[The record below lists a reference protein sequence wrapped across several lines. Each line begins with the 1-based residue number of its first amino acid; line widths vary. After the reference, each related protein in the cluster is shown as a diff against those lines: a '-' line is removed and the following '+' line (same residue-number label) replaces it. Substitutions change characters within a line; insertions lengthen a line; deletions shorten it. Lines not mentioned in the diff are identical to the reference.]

1 MIKPK
6 QRVQYVCSSCGAS
19 YPSMRGMCVC
29 KKWNTLEEVAITP
42 KKHVINRVS
51 PKRKEENKQP
61 DIHQEELD
69 KWFDA
74 RIAEAKVHPFCE
86 ECGCSVLSQ
95 LNSKDTW
102 VKRASI
108 AHIFPKRERGGF
120 PSVSCHELNWVLLCI
135 DHHHYLDS
143 SWDKARKMN
152 IWPHITD
159 KAKMFSNLVTEA
171 RSKIPDE
178 LFVD

>member
-1 MIKPK
+1 MIQKK
-6 QRVQYVCSSCGAS
+6 VKKYFECSSCKNHTPQWFGKC
-19 YPSMRGMCVC
+19 RCG
-29 KKWNTLEEVAITP
+29 KWNTIEEVIEEVKSKPIA
-42 KKHVINRVS
+42 KVS

-108 AHIFPKRERGGF
+108 AHIFPKRDRGGF

-143 SWDKARKMN
+143 SWDKARKMKV
-152 IWPHITD
+152 WSHITD